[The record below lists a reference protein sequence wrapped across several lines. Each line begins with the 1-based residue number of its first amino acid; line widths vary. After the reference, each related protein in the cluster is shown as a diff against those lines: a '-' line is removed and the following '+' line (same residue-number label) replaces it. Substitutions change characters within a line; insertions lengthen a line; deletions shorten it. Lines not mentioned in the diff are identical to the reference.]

1 MKEIQCFDEANQDD
15 KEKRNTL
22 IEKNTGLV
30 WSVVKRFVNRG
41 YEREELFQIG
51 CIGLIKAV
59 DRFDEKYEV
68 AFSTYAILLITGEL
82 KRFFRDNGIIRV
94 SRSLKEAGWKIRQEQ
109 DRFYEKTGR
118 SPTIEELVELVQLSR
133 EEIVMAMDANA
144 QIESIDQTM
153 DFGEGK
159 AVAMVDQVIAKEQGV
174 GMIGGHSNEDI
185 EKEQVLNKM
194 LVQSVMKKL
203 DEREK
208 TLITLRF
215 FGDKTQNEIAEKLGI
230 SQVQVSRL
238 EKKILK
244 RMRIDILE
252 SYV

>member
-94 SRSLKEAGWKIRQEQ
+94 SRSLKEAGWKIKSLTPH
-109 DRFYEKTGR
+109 F
-118 SPTIEELVELVQLSR
+118 S
-133 EEIVMAMDANA
+133 
-144 QIESIDQTM
+144 
-153 DFGEGK
+153 
-159 AVAMVDQVIAKEQGV
+159 
-174 GMIGGHSNEDI
+174 
-185 EKEQVLNKM
+185 
-194 LVQSVMKKL
+194 
-203 DEREK
+203 
-208 TLITLRF
+208 
-215 FGDKTQNEIAEKLGI
+215 
-230 SQVQVSRL
+230 
-238 EKKILK
+238 
-244 RMRIDILE
+244 
-252 SYV
+252 